1 MDTNKLLAN
10 ARKINSYKIE
20 SEFRLYGKAKSKHS
34 KCIKHVYIA
43 RERGTPY
50 IKIGVTKNIE
60 NRFRLLN
67 VSSYGGFKL
76 IASRQY
82 AGHCYI
88 LERNMKL
95 WFAKMGAMHGEGTEM
110 FVFDN
115 GTDAQI
121 KQIFENV
128 ISNNVKQLKD
138 VFELTR
144 VTKSMSK
151 KQQLNLLQA

>member
-1 MDTNKLLAN
+1 MDLNKLIVN
-10 ARKINSYKIE
+10 AKKAHSYKIE
-20 SEFRLYGKAKSKHS
+20 STFRNKSNYS
-34 KCIKHVYIA
+34 RCIKHIYIA

-50 IKIGVTKNIE
+50 CKIGVTKNIK
-60 NRFRLLN
+60 NRFTILN
-67 VSSYGGFKL
+67 ISSYGGFKL
-76 IASRQY
+76 IASHLY

-144 VTKSMSK
+144 VTKSMSRQ
-151 KQQLNLLQA
+151 QQLNLLQA